1 MRFNQV
7 FVSLMLGALLSA
19 AFLPARLPDRFRG
32 TFQGLF
38 APLARPVSLLADVV
52 ASRLSSSPSIDPASP
67 TRSRLAEDVYHEN
80 EQLRLL
86 VASLE
91 GQLQA
96 LRELNA
102 ERERV
107 GSVRRLCLPV
117 KVVGGDTSGRGG
129 LLLASGTLS
138 GIAAGQPVLFAGGIA
153 GTISRAGASGASVR
167 LLTDAD
173 TRVAGVFAR
182 FSIDAEGQSHFRR
195 LPIDPAVAVGS
206 GKGDLVIATMR
217 MKDIEDAKLEP
228 DGDWFILEDRAWP
241 LALQGYRVGIVRS
254 ISPKRDAP
262 LFAEVRIAP
271 DRDLRRLTEVQ
282 VMTRTED

>member
-7 FVSLMLGALLSA
+7 FAALMLVSLLSA
-19 AFLPARLPDRFRG
+19 ALLPSRLPDRFRA

-38 APLARPVSLLADVV
+38 TPLARPVSMLAAVV
-52 ASRLSSSPSIDPASP
+52 SSRVSTPPPVDAASP
-67 TRSRLAEDVYHEN
+67 ERPRLAEDVYHEN

-107 GSVRRLCLPV
+107 GSVRRLCIPV
-117 KVVGGDTSGRGG
+117 KVVGGETSGRGG
-129 LLLASGTLS
+129 LLLASGSLA
-138 GIAAGQPVLFAGGIA
+138 GIAAGQPVLFPGGIA
-153 GTISRAGASGASVR
+153 GTISRAGASGSSVR

-173 TRVAGVFAR
+173 ARVAGAFAR
-182 FSIDAEGQSHFRR
+182 FTVDNDGQSRFQR
-195 LPIDPAVAVGS
+195 LPIEPAVAVGS

-217 MKDIEDAKLEP
+217 LKDIEDAKLKP
-228 DGDWFILEDRAWP
+228 DSDWFILEDRAWP
-241 LALQGYRVGIVRS
+241 IALQGYRVGVVRS

-271 DRDLRRLTEVQ
+271 DRDLRKLDEVQ
-282 VMTRTED
+282 VMTRTGD